1 MELLEETMRR
11 LCALDGPTGREA
23 QVTAAAQELLRP
35 LVDETWID
43 PMGNLVGVRRCG
55 VPDAPRVILDAHLD
69 EVCLTVTGTDNGMLK
84 FRAAFGSVDGRVLP
98 GTVVRVLSEPPRC
111 GIITCLPPHILT
123 AEEQEKPFE
132 MDMLRIDLGMTEEQA
147 SAIAVGTGV
156 VYTTAPARLG
166 AHQFCGKALDDR
178 SCFAI
183 LLRTLQL
190 IETPLPFDLYVL
202 GSVQEESTMV
212 GAKTGVF
219 STVPNL
225 MVAVDVTFGA
235 SPDTPKEE
243 AFTLGG
249 GPAIGVG
256 PMLRQDYSNLLRT
269 CAEQQGIPH
278 QVEILER
285 GLGTNAMAAAV
296 TREGIPAAMVSLPL
310 RYMHTPQEVVDLRDA
325 EWSAQ
330 LLETFLRSIRKEMLQ

>member
-1 MELLEETMRR
+1 MELLEKTMNR
-11 LCALDGPTGREA
+11 LCALDGPTGRES

-35 LVDETWID
+35 LTDETWID
-43 PMGNLVGVRRCG
+43 RMGNLLGVRRCG
-55 VPDAPRVILDAHLD
+55 RADAPQVLLDAHLD
-69 EVCLTVTGTDNGMLK
+69 EVCLTVTGTQEGMLR
-84 FRAAFGSVDGRVLP
+84 FRAAFGGVDSRILP
-98 GTVVRVLSEPPRC
+98 GTTVRVLSDPPHD
-111 GIITCLPPHILT
+111 GVITCLPPHILS

-147 SAIAVGTGV
+147 RTIPVGTSV
-156 VYTTAPARLG
+156 VYTTKPTRLG
-166 AHQFCGKALDDR
+166 ANRFCGKALDDR

-183 LLRTLQL
+183 LLRTLERL
-190 IETPLPFDLYVL
+190 TTPLPFDLYLL
-202 GSVQEESTMV
+202 GSVQEESTMA

-219 STVPNL
+219 SVAPDL

-243 AFTLGG
+243 AFPLGG

-256 PMLRQDYSNLLRT
+256 PMLRRDWSDLLQR
-269 CAEQQGIPH
+269 CATREKIPFH
-278 QVEILER
+278 LEVLER

-310 RYMHTPQEVVDLRDA
+310 RYMHTPQEVIDLQDA

-330 LLETFLRSIRKEMLQ
+330 LLASFLQSIREEVLR

>member
-11 LCALDGPTGREA
+11 LCALDGPTGRE
-23 QVTAAAQELLRP
+23 QPVTAAAQDLLRP

-55 VPDAPRVILDAHLD
+55 APDAPRVVLDAHLD
-69 EVCLTVTGTDNGMLK
+69 EVCLTVTGTDEGMLK

-111 GIITCLPPHILT
+111 GVITCLPPHILS

-147 SAIAVGTGV
+147 RAIAVGTSV

-166 AHQFCGKALDDR
+166 VHQFCGKALDDR

-190 IETPLPFDLYVL
+190 LQTPLPFDLYVL
-202 GSVQEESTMV
+202 GSVQEESTMA

-219 STVPNL
+219 SIAPSL

-235 SPDTPKEE
+235 SPDTPKQE
-243 AFTLGG
+243 AFCLGG

-256 PMLRQDYSNLLRT
+256 PMLRRDWSDLLIA
-269 CAEQQGIPH
+269 CAEQRNLPFH
-278 QVEILER
+278 VEVLER

-325 EWSAQ
+325 AWSAQ
-330 LLETFLRSIRKEMLQ
+330 LLAAFLRSVREEALG